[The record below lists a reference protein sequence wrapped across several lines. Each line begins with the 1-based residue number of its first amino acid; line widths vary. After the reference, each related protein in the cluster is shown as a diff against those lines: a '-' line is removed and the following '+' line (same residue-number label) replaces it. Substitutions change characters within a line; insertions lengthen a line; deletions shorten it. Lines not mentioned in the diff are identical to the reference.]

1 MNDADNVRGQ
11 KSIDSLLN
19 YETVKYFNNE
29 NFESSN
35 YDKSLEEYEKF
46 AIKSA
51 ISLNFLNLG
60 QALIITIGI
69 IGMIIAIITTL
80 IALSWLAYARA

>member
-51 ISLNFLNLG
+51 ISLNF
-60 QALIITIGI
+60 
-69 IGMIIAIITTL
+69 
-80 IALSWLAYARA
+80 